1 MKTASIA
8 EMLNDFNNGT
18 YDFTDNGKCTECGN
32 CCGVYLP
39 LTDKEI
45 ARIRRYIKKNH
56 IKECKHGEVIPL
68 AQPIGFDL
76 CCPFLDDSK
85 KTHKCTIY
93 QQRPLVCMD
102 FICCPSERPPV
113 YIEYAMSANVVN
125 VRETFFGK

>member
-1 MKTASIA
+1 MKVASLA
-8 EMLNDFNNGT
+8 EMLNDFKNGT
-18 YDFTDNGKCTECGN
+18 YDLTDNGKCTECGN

-76 CCPFLDDSK
+76 CCP
-85 KTHKCTIY
+85 
-93 QQRPLVCMD
+93 
-102 FICCPSERPPV
+102 SERPSV
-113 YIEYAMSANVVN
+113 SIEYAMSTNVVN